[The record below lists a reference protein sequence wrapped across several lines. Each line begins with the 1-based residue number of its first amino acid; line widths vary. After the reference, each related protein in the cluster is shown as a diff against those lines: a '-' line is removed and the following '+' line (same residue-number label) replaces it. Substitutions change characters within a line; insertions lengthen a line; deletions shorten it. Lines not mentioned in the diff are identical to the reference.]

1 MKKLFNPGT
10 FFKLIAIYC
19 LFILNQSCN
28 NNPLVPSDTAIIEG
42 KVVEEGNLRPIKDVL
57 VGSNS
62 FVETALTDENGAYSL
77 GVQLPDSNDTVVSLS
92 FSKSGFSTGI
102 ASGIVI
108 ENGKRANIP
117 DAVLTKSGDGPTGS
131 SGPASNVVLINIQTS
146 NIFVKGSGANETSD
160 ATFEVRDANG
170 VPVDL
175 EHQVKVCFQIKGG
188 PNGGEFVAPDTALTD
203 NNGKVITTV
212 NSGTMAGALQIVAEV
227 VGTSIA
233 SAPVPIS
240 IHGGL
245 PDINHFSVVAA
256 KLNFAGYNIFGL
268 ENSITVFVGDKYS
281 NPVPPGTS
289 IQFQSTGGI
298 IEGSALTNELGIA
311 SVSLISAAPQP
322 QGVAEAAFPFNQRG
336 FALVTAQTVDE
347 NQQAISKSA
356 IVLFSGIT
364 QITNLNPT
372 TPFSLTA
379 NSSQRFTF
387 TVSDQNSNPLVAG
400 TNINVQTNNGRVD
413 GDTNVSLVDTQSRGA
428 TQFSFVL
435 TNSDPDKIEGA
446 VADVTVTITVSSQ
459 NGAARITF
467 TGQMFP

>member
-1 MKKLFNPGT
+1 MKKRFALVA
-10 FFKLIAIYC
+10 FFKLLALYC
-19 LFILNQSCN
+19 LLVVNQSCN

-77 GVQLPDSNDTVVSLS
+77 GVQLPDSNDKVVSLS

-364 QITNLNPT
+364 QITNLNST